1 MNFKVFLSFCLVFST
16 LFLFA
21 QTTYPKVVAFAAVNH
36 SIVTFTNSKPT
47 YNFRDYYQVG
57 FPTGVNIWK
66 NAKIGYSLQFIPFI
80 RTEKGV
86 SKMTNLLFH
95 PGVLVALGNGYTF
108 VGRLAFESTGRFG
121 FTPVFS
127 KVIAKGKYSSFFLAT
142 PLPVRL
148 GNDKAI
154 SFSPSIE
161 TGINF

>member
-1 MNFKVFLSFCLVFST
+1 MSSTFLYSQSI
-16 LFLFA
+16 
-21 QTTYPKVVAFAAVNH
+21 YPKVVPFAA
-36 SIVTFTNSKPT
+36 IVHPIATYTDAEPS
-47 YNFRDYYQVG
+47 YNFKDYYQIG

-80 RTEKGV
+80 RSEKGV
-86 SKMTNLLFH
+86 SKMTNFLFH

-108 VGRLAFESTGRFG
+108 AGRLAFESTGRFG

-127 KVIAKGKYSSFFLAT
+127 KVVVKGKFSNFYIAT

-161 TGINF
+161 TGFTF

>member
-1 MNFKVFLSFCLVFST
+1 MKVKIVLSLCLVFTTS
-16 LFLFA
+16 LLFA
-21 QTTYPKVVAFAAVNH
+21 QTTYPKVVAFAAVVH
-36 SIVTFTNSKPT
+36 PIATFTDDKPT
-47 YNFRDYYQVG
+47 YNFKDYYQIG
-57 FPTGVNIWK
+57 FPTGVNVWK

-86 SKMTNLLFH
+86 SKMTNFLFH

-108 VGRLAFESTGRFG
+108 AGRLAFESTGRFG

-127 KVIAKGKYSSFFLAT
+127 KIVVRGKNINFYIGT

-154 SFSPSIE
+154 SFSPSVE
-161 TGINF
+161 TGFTF

>member
-1 MNFKVFLSFCLVFST
+1 MKFKIVLSLFLVLSLST
-16 LFLFA
+16 LFSQSTF
-21 QTTYPKVVAFAAVNH
+21 PKVVAFAAVVHPIAN
-36 SIVTFTNSKPT
+36 ITDTKPT
-47 YNFRDYYQVG
+47 YNFKDYYQIG

-66 NAKIGYSLQFIPFI
+66 NARIGYSLQFIPFI

-108 VGRLAFESTGRFG
+108 AGRLAFESTGRFG

-127 KVIAKGKYSSFFLAT
+127 KVVVKGKYSNFYIGT
-142 PLPVRL
+142 PLPIRM

-154 SFSPSIE
+154 SFSPSVE
-161 TGINF
+161 TGFTF